1 MAAKIRNDGN
11 NDTVLQ
17 VAINK
22 SATHNYEII
31 ERHEAGLVLVG
42 SEVKSIRGGGASLKE
57 AYVQARSG
65 ELFLVNCHV
74 APYANSRI
82 ETYNP
87 TRERKLLMHK
97 HEIEKLGIALRQ
109 KGLTLIPLRMYLKK
123 GRIKMEFGVAR
134 GKKLHDKREDLKK
147 KEAQREV
154 ARALRHK

>member
-1 MAAKIRNDGN
+1 VAAKIRNDGN

-65 ELFLVNCHV
+65 DRKTWYCPPPEG
-74 APYANSRI
+74 ANLDSAANVS
-82 ETYNP
+82 E
-87 TRERKLLMHK
+87 E
-97 HEIEKLGIALRQ
+97 GA
-109 KGLTLIPLRMYLKK
+109 
-123 GRIKMEFGVAR
+123 
-134 GKKLHDKREDLKK
+134 D
-147 KEAQREV
+147 
-154 ARALRHK
+154 